1 MQIKIGFTHNNRE
14 LQIVSERN
22 HDEVL
27 AEVREFLQ
35 DSTPTRVLELETNKG
50 DRHLVL
56 REHVAYV
63 EVGTAAKG
71 TVGFL

>member
-1 MQIKIGFTHNNRE
+1 MQIKIGFTQHSRE
-14 LQIVSERN
+14 LQIISSQDQEDVMK
-22 HDEVL
+22 D
-27 AEVREFLQ
+27 VRAFLG
-35 DSTPTRVLELETNKG
+35 STNATEVLELESAKG

-63 EVGTAAKG
+63 EVGNSSKG

>member
-1 MQIKIGFTHNNRE
+1 
-14 LQIVSERN
+14 
-22 HDEVL
+22 
-27 AEVREFLQ
+27 VREFLQ